1 MLDSYRY
8 SSGQFIQSF
17 FVYRLT
23 GEDVGFFLQAQ
34 STYNF
39 KNLKDHE
46 YHLISFLDGSGKV
59 EFYCWALKTS
69 SEVLLLTPLK
79 LADQAHVRL
88 EKFLI
93 SEDVKISALGIQ
105 DWTIILGPKA
115 YEYSVGTSFQGLLFD
130 EPAILGQNLGQVTQ
144 LIPDEDIE
152 LWRTL
157 NGSPHFSG
165 EGFVSEIVNNLRLF
179 DLSVSMNKG
188 CYPGQETVSKIATR
202 RGAAFSPVLLE
213 TNNLQTPGPL
223 YIFDKKIGEIETCVL
238 WNGVYYSSAKLLRDF
253 RVAGI
258 KLRFMKE
265 DKETDSVVRY
275 YPMLSG
281 SSIEKALEL
290 YYAAID
296 SFKADDYQNTERLLK
311 SSLALNPEFADAYET
326 LGVILG
332 RLDRFPE
339 AIGLMDQLTKIDP
352 SSVLAHTNKSL
363 FLMKM
368 GKIEEAEEQKSLA
381 TIKSFQ
387 KFGDEAKL
395 KEQILKEKI
404 AQEDEWI
411 KRESMFK
418 QVLEID
424 DEDTLANYG
433 LGSIAV
439 ERKDWLAAVNYLEK
453 VVQADE
459 NYSVAYLSLGK
470 AYKGMGEKEK
480 AQNSWKLGIVI
491 AAKKGDLMPA
501 NQMQFELQNL

>member
-8 SSGQFIQSF
+8 SAGQFIHPF
-17 FVYRLT
+17 FVYRLN
-23 GEDVGFFLQAQ
+23 GEDVDFFLQSQ

-39 KNLKDHE
+39 KSLKEYE
-46 YHLISFLDGSGKV
+46 YHLISFLDSSAKV
-59 EFYCWALKTS
+59 DFYCWALKTP

-93 SEDVKISALGIQ
+93 SEDVTINALGIQ
-105 DWTIILGPKA
+105 EWTVIIGPKA
-115 YEYSVGTSFQGLLFD
+115 YEYSVATSFQGSLFE
-130 EPAILGQNLGQVTQ
+130 EPAILGQQLSQVTPS
-144 LIPDEDIE
+144 IPANEIE
-152 LWRTL
+152 LWRFL
-157 NGSPHFSG
+157 NGSPDLSG
-165 EGFVSEIVNNLRLF
+165 DGFVSEILNNLRLF
-179 DLSVSMNKG
+179 DLSLTMNKG

-213 TNNLQTPGPL
+213 TKTHQTPGPI
-223 YIFDKKIGEIETCVL
+223 YIFDKKIGEIDHCVE
-238 WNGVYYSSAKLLRDF
+238 WSGQYYSSAKLLRDF
-253 RVAGI
+253 RVAEM
-258 KLRFMKE
+258 KLRFTK
-265 DKETDSVVRY
+265 DGSETDSVVKY
-275 YPMLSG
+275 YPMLTG
-281 SSIEKALEL
+281 SKKEKALEL

-296 SFKADDYQNTERLLK
+296 AFKVDDYQNTEKLLK
-311 SSLALNPEFADAYET
+311 VSLELNSDFADAYET

-332 RLDRFPE
+332 RLNRFPE
-339 AIGLMDQLTKIDP
+339 AIELMDQLTKIDP
-352 SSVLAHTNKSL
+352 TSVLAHTNKSL

-368 GKIEEAEEQKSLA
+368 GKIEEAEEQKSFA

-387 KFGDEAKL
+387 KFGDDAKL
-395 KEQILKEKI
+395 KDLLLKEKL
-404 AQEDEWI
+404 AQEAEWA
-411 KRESMFK
+411 KREDMFK

-424 DEDTLANYG
+424 EEDTLANYG

-439 ERKDWLAAVNYLEK
+439 ERSDWPAAVSYLEK

-470 AYKGMGEKEK
+470 AYKGLGLKEK
-480 AQNSWKLGIVI
+480 AEESWKQGIVI